1 MRKDPFA
8 EPLYQSA
15 CSLTGAFAETAGAY
29 SVSSFNSRA
38 SGHASSR
45 GCHHQQ
51 CSYTCHLDI
60 SFKPKRQRHRVFR
73 LCK

>member
-1 MRKDPFA
+1 MRKNPFA
-8 EPLYQSA
+8 EPPYQSA

-29 SVSSFNSRA
+29 SVSCFNSRA

-51 CSYTCHLDI
+51 DSCTYHLDI
-60 SFKPKRQRHRVFR
+60 LFKPKWQCLRVFR